1 MIAAGSSS
9 LFMGITGDQ
18 ITSLMLDLCWLC
30 VLLLVGKWLRVRVAL
45 FQKLFFPAS
54 IIAGF
59 IGLFLGPEVF
69 GRFLFTII
77 PPDMVNSWS
86 HLPGRLINVVFACL
100 FLGVSIPSVRT
111 IWREGGP
118 QLCYGWLVGMGQYL
132 VGLGISMI
140 LLTPVFKV
148 PYYFGCLL
156 EIGFSGGHGTAAGM
170 KEAFSDLGFDAGADL
185 GLMSATVGVICAVVF
200 GMALINIAV
209 RRGYTRIIKS
219 PQKLKLESDHGLV
232 PEAKRIPGSMITV
245 SPDALEPFA
254 FHAAFVGLAILIGW
268 FILAGIKK
276 LSAGMEPDLFRSFPL
291 FPLAMIGGIVI
302 QIAAVRTGIARFFDR
317 RTFDRILGLA
327 LDFLVVSAIASI
339 KLAVFLA
346 YFWPFLILMVV
357 GIVWVIF
364 CTWTVAPRMLPDAWF
379 ERSITEYGMQTGV
392 TALGLL
398 LLRVADPHFETPAAR
413 AFGFKQILYEPMLG
427 GGFIT
432 AAAPLLIVHFGVL
445 PAFGVTSASIALAV
459 AIAYLS
465 GWLHRFPA
473 R

>member
-1 MIAAGSSS
+1 MD
-9 LFMGITGDQ
+9 ITGDQ
-18 ITSLMLDLCWLC
+18 ITKLMIDFCWLC
-30 VLLLVGKWLRVRVAL
+30 VLLLVGKWLRVRVVL
-45 FQKLFFPAS
+45 FQKLFLPAS

-59 IGLFLGPEVF
+59 IGLLLGPEVF
-69 GRFLFTII
+69 GKHLFPVI
-77 PPDMVNSWS
+77 PPEMINSWS
-86 HLPGRLINVVFACL
+86 HFPGQLINVVFACL
-100 FLGVSIPSVRT
+100 FLGISIPSLRT

-118 QLCYGWLVGMGQYL
+118 QLCYGWLVGMGQYI
-132 VGLGISMI
+132 VGLGISMT

-170 KEAFSDLGFDAGADL
+170 KEAFSDLGFGAGLDL

-200 GMALINIAV
+200 GMVLINIAA

-219 PQKLKLESDHGLV
+219 PQKLELESSRGLV
-232 PEAKRIPGSMITV
+232 PEPKRIPGSFNTI

-268 FILAGIKK
+268 FILNAIKS
-276 LSAGMEPDLFRSFPL
+276 LSAGMKPDLFRSFPL
-291 FPLAMIGGIVI
+291 FPLAMIGGILI
-302 QIAAVRTGIARFFDR
+302 QIVALRTGLARYFDR

-339 KLAVFLA
+339 KLEVFLA
-346 YFWPFLILMVV
+346 YFLPFSILMIV
-357 GIVWVIF
+357 GIAWVLF
-364 CTWTVAPRMLPDAWF
+364 CTWFIAPRMLPDAWF

-413 AFGFKQILYEPMLG
+413 SFGFKQILYEPMLG

-445 PAFGVTSASIALAV
+445 PAFGAGLVSIALAIG
-459 AIAYLS
+459 IALLN
-465 GWLHRFPA
+465 GWIHRFPK
-473 R
+473 